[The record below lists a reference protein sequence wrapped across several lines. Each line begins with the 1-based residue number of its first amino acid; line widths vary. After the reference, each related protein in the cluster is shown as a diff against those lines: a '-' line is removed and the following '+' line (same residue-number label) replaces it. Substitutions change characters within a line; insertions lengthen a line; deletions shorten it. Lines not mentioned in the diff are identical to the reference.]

1 LVFGTPDFHTHACR
15 LPTFVPDADKG
26 APRIPM
32 RRLFRIALL
41 VTALAAVALPASASA
56 ATVGVSDQQA
66 NTFTN
71 PLFTPLKLK
80 VARYIA
86 PYDVAT
92 AGTDRANFEAWL
104 TAARAAHQTIL
115 ISFEHSRDPSKYN
128 KAPSVSAYTK
138 ALTAFTKKYGK
149 AFDVTPWN
157 EVNVCQ
163 AAGRQEGQPSKIC
176 KSATGPKLVAQYYS
190 AALKVFPGRKVTA
203 IDLLDGSNVG
213 GAVSYL
219 TKFKRYVKG
228 SPKYWG
234 IHNYSDTNRGSYSRT
249 SRLIKTI
256 GNKKAQVWLTETG
269 GQLRLRGV
277 WAGGSESA
285 AETKAASA
293 LKCMFS
299 MPKKYKQITRLY
311 VYQFNGAPVSNDFD
325 AGLINI
331 DNTTRKGYGVV
342 QKRQSGTCHA

>member
-1 LVFGTPDFHTHACR
+1 MSPCAH
-15 LPTFVPDADKG
+15 PVPDADKG
-26 APRIPM
+26 ALRIPM
-32 RRLFRIALL
+32 RRLFRPLLL
-41 VTALAAVALPASASA
+41 VTALAAVAVPANASAV
-56 ATVGVSDQQA
+56 TVGVSDQQA
-66 NTFTN
+66 STFTN
-71 PLFTPLKLK
+71 PLFAPLKLK

-92 AGTDRANFEAWL
+92 AKTEKANFEAWL
-104 TAARAAHQTIL
+104 KAARAQHQTIL
-115 ISFEHSRDPSKYN
+115 IAFEHSRDATKFN

-138 ALTAFTKKYGK
+138 ALTTFKKKYGK
-149 AFDVTPWN
+149 SFDVTAWN

-163 AAGRQEGQPSKIC
+163 AKGRQEGQPAKIC
-176 KSATGPKLVAQYYS
+176 KSATGPKLAAQYYS
-190 AALKVFPGRKVTA
+190 AARKVFSGRKVTA
-203 IDLLDGSNVG
+203 IDILDGSNVG

-219 TKFKRYVKG
+219 RKFKKYVKG
-228 SPKYWG
+228 TPKYWG

-249 SRLIKTI
+249 ARLIKTI

-277 WAGGSESA
+277 YAGGSEA
-285 AETKAASA
+285 KAETKAATA

-299 MPKKYKQITRLY
+299 MPKRYKQIKRLY

-331 DNTTRKGYGVV
+331 DNTKRKGYSVV
-342 QKRQSGTCHA
+342 QKRQSATCHA